1 MTSGIAPMGHSS
13 TQSPHARKTS
23 EERLPL
29 YADVADLTIDT
40 AGKNVA
46 TIAREVQSALEKEGI
61 LCLQR
66 K

>member
-1 MTSGIAPMGHSS
+1 M
-13 TQSPHARKTS
+13 R
-23 EERLPL
+23 RR

>member
-1 MTSGIAPMGHSS
+1 MFQDLDA
-13 TQSPHARKTS
+13 ARKTS

-46 TIAREVQSALEKEGI
+46 TIARDVQSALEKEGI

>member
-1 MTSGIAPMGHSS
+1 ML
-13 TQSPHARKTS
+13 SPGA
-23 EERLPL
+23 E
-29 YADVADLTIDT
+29 VADLTIDT